1 MAFGTM
7 ADTH

>member
-1 MAFGTM
+1 M